1 MSLENHGKQSAYRI
15 FGKFFI
21 FGTQNNLGLCN
32 IGLLEIKPCGL
43 GSRIPDMEAEW
54 RLKVITDLISW

>member
-43 GSRIPDMEAEW
+43 GSIVEMSGLRIV
-54 RLKVITDLISW
+54 KYNV